1 MALLM
6 KGQSM
11 GVGGRRDGFTLAE
24 LIVASVVTTVALLG
38 INGLFFH
45 AMDVEA
51 RSSVRWTDG
60 DTSEAVLDRLATTIE
75 SATNLPDIKTIV
87 VNRGADGSGW
97 LICQTPIRRVQYHWR
112 KDEDDGKYTLTMQVK
127 AFAGTR
133 DLTTAAPPDEEAQ
146 SREKWDAVPAMIIA
160 SALEEVSVQARPLG
174 KDAKTKDGCYE
185 GPSGKVAIHLKVIA
199 GGQTAS
205 GIVLPRCDA
214 NPQDS
219 QEGDNG

>member
-1 MALLM
+1 M
-6 KGQSM
+6 
-11 GVGGRRDGFTLAE
+11 
-24 LIVASVVTTVALLG
+24 ASVVTTVALLG

-51 RSSVRWTDG
+51 RSSVRWADI
-60 DTSEAVLDRLATTIE
+60 DTAEAVLDRLAATIE
-75 SATNLPDIKTIV
+75 SVTNLPDIKTIV

-97 LICQTPIRRVQYHWR
+97 LICQTPIRRVQYHWW
-112 KDEDDGKYTLTMQVK
+112 KDEDDGKYALTMQVK

-146 SREKWDAVPAMIIA
+146 SREKWDSIPAVTIA
-160 SALEEVSVQARPLG
+160 RGLEEVSVSAKPLG
-174 KDAKTKDGCYE
+174 KAAGTGNGRYE
-185 GPSGKVAIHLKVIA
+185 GPAGKVAIHLKVIA

>member
-1 MALLM
+1 
-6 KGQSM
+6 
-11 GVGGRRDGFTLAE
+11 
-24 LIVASVVTTVALLG
+24 VASVVTTVALLG

-51 RSSVRWTDG
+51 RSSVRWADI
-60 DTSEAVLDRLATTIE
+60 DTAEAVLDRLAATIE
-75 SATNLPDIKTIV
+75 SVTNLPDIKTIV

-97 LICQTPIRRVQYHWR
+97 LICQTPIRRVQYHWW
-112 KDEDDGKYTLTMQVK
+112 KDEDDGKYALTMQVK

-146 SREKWDAVPAMIIA
+146 SREKWDSIPAVTIA
-160 SALEEVSVQARPLG
+160 RGLEEVSVSAKPLG
-174 KDAKTKDGCYE
+174 KAAGTGNGRYE
-185 GPSGKVAIHLKVIA
+185 GPAGKVAIHLKVIA